1 MEPVFQAFPSIPFP
15 IEWEFYF
22 FRPARIWQG
31 HHHEF
36 VLLWIKSFVSGGI
49 AFHFFPWQWGCP
61 VQPPGVWQSP
71 LWALAHPLLCSL
83 YVGGFLRWRGRWR
96 PRPLKLRSLSSKR
109 LWTVFGGFLLATSL
123 LWQNW
128 EGMIW
133 LHALV
138 KSLRTKSIS
147 FSTLA
152 KKRLAKPIET
162 NWGAELS

>member
-49 AFHFFPWQWGCP
+49 AFQFFPGNGAVLCHPWGLTEP
-61 VQPPGVWQSP
+61 FVSTRPSF
-71 LWALAHPLLCSL
+71 ALQF
-83 YVGGFLRWRGRWR
+83 VRGRVLRWRGRWR